1 MKDSASHSVR
11 FLSRLLSRWNA
22 IAFVFIFGL
31 LASGPSLFAQSG
43 AGSIQGTVTDS
54 TGAVIP
60 GAIVHA
66 VNQATTIAADAVS
79 NSVGFYQVPGLFTG
93 TYAVTITAP
102 GMKVYKTTIE
112 LQVAQNAVI
121 NPTMTAGS
129 VTQQVQVEADVVQ
142 LTTTDNGTIAS
153 TLENDRINQLPMN
166 GRLLLS
172 LAGETTPGLEAS
184 GGRANG
190 LMPEALEYVAD
201 GVPLT
206 NRNFGGEGNSTQAQ
220 LPDPDSVQ
228 EVRVE
233 TTNTSAMYSE
243 PATAII
249 TTKSGTNSLHG
260 SLFETARNNAVGIAK
275 GRQNAANYAA
285 PPLVRNEFGASVGG
299 PIILPKI
306 YHGKDKS
313 FWFFAYERYSLAQ
326 EAAELVAVPS
336 TNMRQGDFSQLL
348 ALSSPVKL
356 YDPATT
362 GSPQCNTGQPGGQ
375 YCRLPFANNQ
385 IPIGRLAPAT
395 KTIYD
400 ITPQPNISG
409 VNPFIQSNIDF
420 NNKTYVVIPT
430 ITFRLDHSFN
440 ENNKAYLRYTSNNQ
454 INQALRNY
462 PANSPDTL
470 QADGFPNGA
479 SGYQDIT
486 IASFGAAAG
495 YTHVFSPSF
504 FAETVISQD
513 WMIQYVGGG
522 GEPSLNYETMLGLP
536 NNFGE
541 TGFPN
546 IGANLL
552 MPYGGTQYQYQENQI
567 ISNVDENL
575 TKTWGKHQFQFGGR
589 YRHERFGYL
598 PDRASDTIAFS
609 GGETTGLLDTTTI
622 ANAAYS
628 AVPSTGYQ
636 DADFFL
642 GGASSYSVTQEPPYI
657 HFHDMEIDGYFQDN
671 YRVSR
676 NLTLNLG
683 LRYEAH
689 PAPWVKY
696 GLLEGFDLKHKAV
709 VLDNPTSYYISH
721 GYTTQTIITNL
732 QNLGV
737 VFETPSQA
745 GFPSSMIENR
755 NATFGPRVGLAYTPF
770 GGKYGTVIRGAY
782 GRYIYPI
789 PTRNYEKAPM
799 GNEPFVAGYSQSYTS
814 ASQAPDSLPNYLLRT
829 QQSVIMGTNST
840 NIVNSTTTNSILPGF
855 TLGNLDPDTAPDYV
869 TQTNFT
875 VEQPLKGNSA
885 LRVTWL
891 WSHGTNL
898 DHYDYYNQH
907 PTQYAWEM
915 NTGTAPPTGG
925 ASTIG
930 TNQYASTGT
939 GPYDQ
944 ITYGGNYWITKD
956 GWSNDN
962 ALQANYQRLFHH
974 GIAYQLTYV
983 WSKPF
988 RVGGN
993 TFRDGNIYT
1002 SQAYATGSLGTMA
1015 SPYGTVVAPALPP
1028 ARPSGVAAYDNWHKL
1043 QAFEQYIVDTAIP
1056 KQHIT
1061 FNGIIDMPFGRGKR
1075 FLGNSNRV
1083 MDEAVGGWQIAGDG
1097 SIASQDFTIN
1107 SGNWG
1112 PTSPLKVY
1120 KHGAPITDCRGGVC
1134 KKAYMW
1140 FNGYLS
1146 PTTVAS
1152 SGANT
1157 GCTLASTGVVSGLPS
1172 SFKAYQSPID
1182 TDCVPTDAAYKYYNT
1197 NEVNV
1202 TLSNG
1207 VTAPVAYSPGVAP
1220 SSTQTIG
1227 SNPFSRTVL
1236 NGPINWTTDLSIFKV
1251 FPITERTNLR
1261 FNVDAFNALNMQGYV
1276 NPSTSDGTEQVAPHI
1291 ASSYNTPR
1299 QVQFTLRLTF

>member
-1 MKDSASHSVR
+1 MALV
-11 FLSRLLSRWNA
+11 LGLA
-22 IAFVFIFGL
+22 ICSSTVL
-31 LASGPSLFAQSG
+31 AQSG
-43 AGSIQGTVTDS
+43 AGAIQGTVTDS

-60 GAIVHA
+60 GATIHV
-66 VNQATTIAADAVS
+66 VNQATTVAASAVS

-93 TYAVTITAP
+93 TYTVTITAA
-102 GMKVYKTTIE
+102 GMKAYKTTIE

-129 VTQQVQVEADVVQ
+129 VTQQVEVAADVVQ
-142 LTTTDNGTIAS
+142 LTTTDNGTISS
-153 TLENDRINQLPMN
+153 TLENNRINQLPMN
-166 GRLLLS
+166 GRLLLT

-275 GRQNAANYAA
+275 GRQNAANFAA
-285 PPLVRNEFGASVGG
+285 PPLVRNEFGASAGG
-299 PIILPKI
+299 PIILPRI

-326 EAAELVAVPS
+326 QASELVTVP
-336 TNMRQGDFSQLL
+336 TQAMRQGDFSLL
-348 ALSSPVKL
+348 DPGSVQQQL

-362 GSPQCNTGQPGGQ
+362 GSPACNTGQPNGQ
-375 YCRLPFANNQ
+375 YCRLPFTNNQ
-385 IPIGRLAPAT
+385 IPIGRLAPAA

-400 ITPQPNISG
+400 ITPQPTNNSD
-409 VNPFIQSNIDF
+409 PFQAPNIDF
-420 NNKTYVVIPT
+420 NDNTYVVIPT

-440 ENNKAYLRYTSNNQ
+440 ENNKAYLRYTSNDQ
-454 INQALRNY
+454 LNQALRNY
-462 PANSPDTL
+462 PSNSPDTVA
-470 QADGFPNGA
+470 ADGFPDGA

-486 IASFGAAAG
+486 ISSFGAALG
-495 YTHVFSPSF
+495 FTHVFSPTF
-504 FAETVISQD
+504 FAETILSQD
-513 WMIQYVGGG
+513 WMMQYVGGG
-522 GEPSLNYETMLGLP
+522 GNPNLNYEQMLGLP

-546 IGANLL
+546 IGANLR

-567 ISNVDENL
+567 ISNIDENM
-575 TKTWGKHQFQFGGR
+575 TKSVGKHQMQFGAR

-598 PDRASDTIAFS
+598 PDRGSDTIAFAA
-609 GGETTGLLDTTTI
+609 GEATGLLDPATVST
-622 ANAAYS
+622 AAYS
-628 AVPSTGYQ
+628 AAPNTGYE

-642 GGASSYSVTQEPPYI
+642 GAASSYSVTQEPPYI

-671 YRVSR
+671 YRVSK
-676 NLTLNLG
+676 NFTVNIG

-696 GLLEGFDLKHKAV
+696 GLLEGFDLKNKAV

-732 QNLGV
+732 ENLGV
-737 VFETPSQA
+737 VFETPSAA
-745 GFPSSMIENR
+745 GFPSAMIENR
-755 NATFGPRVGLAYTPF
+755 NATISPRLGIAYLPF
-770 GGKYGTVIRGAY
+770 GGKHGTVIRGAY

-799 GNEPFVAGYSQSYTS
+799 GNEPWVTGYSQSYTS

-829 QQSVIMGTNST
+829 PQSVIMGTNST
-840 NIVNSTTTNSILPGF
+840 NVVNSTTTNAILPGF
-855 TLGNLDPDTAPDYV
+855 SLGNLDPDTAPDFV
-869 TQTNFT
+869 TQMNFT

-898 DHYDYYNQH
+898 DHYYYYNTH
-907 PTQYAWEM
+907 PSSYAWEM
-915 NTGTAPPTGG
+915 NTGTAPPNGG

-944 ITYGGNYWITKD
+944 ITYGGSSYLITKD

-1002 SQAYATGSLGTMA
+1002 AQAYASGSAGTMT
-1015 SPYGTVVAPALPP
+1015 SPFGTLSPGALPP
-1028 ARPSGVAAYDNWHKL
+1028 PRPAGIAPYANWHAL
-1043 QAFEQYIVDTAIP
+1043 QVFEEYKVDTAIP

-1061 FNGIIDMPFGRGKR
+1061 FNGIVDLPFGRGKR
-1075 FLGNSNRV
+1075 FLGNSNRLV
-1083 MDEAVGGWQIAGDG
+1083 DELAGGWQVAGDG
-1097 SIASQDFTIN
+1097 SIASQDFAIT
-1107 SGNWG
+1107 STNWG
-1112 PTSPLKVY
+1112 PAHPLKTY
-1120 KHGAPITDCRGGVC
+1120 KHGAPITDCRSGTC
-1134 KKAYMW
+1134 NKAYLW
-1140 FNGYLS
+1140 FNGYIA
-1146 PTTVAS
+1146 PNVI
-1152 SGANT
+1152 N
-1157 GCTLASTGVVSGLPS
+1157 ASTKGVSGLPS
-1172 SFKAYQSPID
+1172 NYQAYQSPID
-1182 TDCVPTDAAYKYYNT
+1182 STVGTTYYNT
-1197 NEVNV
+1197 NTVNV
-1202 TLSNG
+1202 TLANG
-1207 VTAPVAYSPGVAP
+1207 TTGPVGYAPAP
-1220 SSTQTIG
+1220 TSGSTTLG
-1227 SNPFSRTVL
+1227 SNPFSNTVL
-1236 NGPINWTTDLSIFKV
+1236 NGPINWTADLSLFKV

-1261 FNVDAFNALNMQGYV
+1261 FNVDAFNAFNVQGFT
-1276 NPSTSDGTEQVAPHI
+1276 NPSGTDGTEQVVPQV